1 MMAFRGAAHV
11 RSITKIALKLQ
22 FLCVPNRP
30 IRYGFRAC
38 AGIVSADSANS
49 ALDWVVSSA
58 FHAGHKYD
66 FW

>member
-1 MMAFRGAAHV
+1 ML
-11 RSITKIALKLQ
+11 ALLQ
-22 FLCVPNRP
+22 KSRWNYSSYVYPTGLLG
-30 IRYGFRAC
+30 YGFRAC
-38 AGIVSADSANS
+38 AGIVSADDANS